1 MSIYRLTGSREL
13 NVKAVV
19 AAFNQEKALVG
30 AFSVIVQLQRLIVY
44 STIQTR
50 NPFVSLTAEEPSNAQ
65 VSQRKLKGP
74 GLEERVEMFTLFGDL
89 LGKMTAGLPYDNEVG
104 AKFMEG
110 MARDIKQ
117 QKERIGGNWAVAF
130 VANKIARVKA
140 R

>member
-1 MSIYRLTGSREL
+1 M
-13 NVKAVV
+13 KALVG
-19 AAFNQEKALVG
+19 AFIQEKALIG

-44 STIQTR
+44 STIQAR

-65 VSQRKLKGP
+65 VAQRKLKGP

-89 LGKMTAGLPYDNEVG
+89 LGKITAGLPYDNEVG

-130 VANKIARVKA
+130 VANKIAREKA

>member
-1 MSIYRLTGSREL
+1 MSIAGRILWFTGGPGTGKSSTAQLLARDCGYVYYE
-13 NVKAVV
+13 ADC
-19 AAFNQEKALVG
+19 
-30 AFSVIVQLQRLIVY
+30 FSQA
-44 STIQTR
+44 R
-50 NPFVSLTAEEPSNAQ
+50 NPFVSLTAEEPSNTQ
-65 VSQRKLKGP
+65 VAQRKLKGP

-89 LGKMTAGLPYDNEVG
+89 LGKITAGLPYDNEVG